1 MEEMAASYVVGAYPR
16 VLSLGS
22 AVGNRPSQRICPRRS
37 ANSAPMPRA
46 VFTIDNS
53 WPVGIIANM
62 KAELLQRD
70 RMDFDDGAILEMVIW
85 RVPTPVK
92 GSTHHYKYRLFYGRP
107 GKRIVGYDNERPKG
121 DHRHVGESEAPYVF
135 TAVETLVRDFLTD
148 VSRQRSADE
157 KGNDPN
163 PPR

>member
-1 MEEMAASYVVGAYPR
+1 
-16 VLSLGS
+16 
-22 AVGNRPSQRICPRRS
+22 
-37 ANSAPMPRA
+37 
-46 VFTIDNS
+46 
-53 WPVGIIANM
+53 M

-92 GSTHHYKYRLFYGRP
+92 GSTHHYKYRLRLFYGHP

-121 DHRHVGESEAPYVF
+121 DHRHVGESQDPYVF
-135 TAVETLVRDFLTD
+135 TNVETLVRDFLAD
-148 VSRQRSADE
+148 VSRQRLADE

-163 PPR
+163 PT

>member
-1 MEEMAASYVVGAYPR
+1 
-16 VLSLGS
+16 
-22 AVGNRPSQRICPRRS
+22 
-37 ANSAPMPRA
+37 
-46 VFTIDNS
+46 
-53 WPVGIIANM
+53 M

-92 GSTHHYKYRLFYGRP
+92 GSTHHYKYRSSTATLESDLSDTTTSAQRAIIGTLANRRAICFHR
-107 GKRIVGYDNERPKG
+107 RG
-121 DHRHVGESEAPYVF
+121 DMSP
-135 TAVETLVRDFLTD
+135 DFLAD
-148 VSRQRSADE
+148 VSGQRSADE